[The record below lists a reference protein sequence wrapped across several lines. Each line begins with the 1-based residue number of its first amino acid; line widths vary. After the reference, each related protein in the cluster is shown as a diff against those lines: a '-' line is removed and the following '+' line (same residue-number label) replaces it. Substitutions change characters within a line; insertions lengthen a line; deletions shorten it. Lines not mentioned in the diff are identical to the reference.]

1 MNEDW
6 LDEEIRMREK
16 ARAHAG
22 EVVEGAGSR
31 GAPRRMTHM
40 VSTRLDGSLI
50 RRLRAIAQ
58 ERGVTVSDLL
68 REGAEQVVEEPY
80 TATQSQI
87 KYRISG
93 TGTDEACPAASD
105 HEYVSNYLLAVPDR
119 LG

>member
-16 ARAHAG
+16 AQAHAG

-40 VSTRLDGSLI
+40 VSTRLNGNLI
-50 RRLRAIAQ
+50 RRLRVIAQ

-68 REGAEQVVEEPY
+68 REGAELVLEGEQPEETRTY
-80 TATQSQI
+80 IRAIEGATEQ
-87 KYRISG
+87 RIHSRPE
-93 TGTDEACPAASD
+93 DREFAA
-105 HEYVSNYLLAVPDR
+105 

>member
-68 REGAEQVVEEPY
+68 RESAEQVVNKSY
-80 TATQSQI
+80 TAAQP
-87 KYRISG
+87 RISYTI
-93 TGTDEACPAASD
+93 TGTDTDGAIQTTVHTLPI
-105 HEYVSNYLLAVPDR
+105 NLLAMPDR

>member
-6 LDEEIRMREK
+6 LDEETRLREK
-16 ARAHAG
+16 DRAQAG
-22 EVVEGAGSR
+22 QVIEGAGSR

-68 REGAEQVVEEPY
+68 REGAEQVVQKTRAAAQPQISY
-80 TATQSQI
+80 T
-87 KYRISG
+87 ISG
-93 TGTDEACPAASD
+93 IETDDGIPTLAGHSAST
-105 HEYVSNYLLAVPDR
+105 SN
-119 LG
+119 

>member
-6 LDEEIRMREK
+6 LDEEVLAREE

-40 VSTRLDGSLI
+40 VSVRLDGSII

-58 ERGVTVSDLL
+58 ERGVTLSDLL
-68 REGAEQVVEEPY
+68 REGAELIPGGQHTEETGAY
-80 TATQSQI
+80 ITTIEGATEQTHSL
-87 KYRISG
+87 KAGR
-93 TGTDEACPAASD
+93 AS
-105 HEYVSNYLLAVPDR
+105 VRVRVNR
-119 LG
+119 L